1 MSDGTIKKIN
11 MKPKVLLLKNDISS
25 YNVPIY
31 NTIAANY
38 DLTVAY
44 YRSNGAKEKCL
55 FKLIKLNFSKLGPFI
70 FIKGIC
76 RLTKQY
82 DLVSFVPDPH
92 VFSYCILPFLPH
104 KYGLLNWSIG
114 FRVSYTHPYITDRKH
129 TIIDKLY
136 QTIFSR
142 CDASI
147 FYMEKAKEFWKNS
160 SLDMDKV
167 FVAPNTTLVKKI
179 DIENKTKKDF
189 LFVGTLYK
197 GKGLEVLLD
206 SYKKAIDNFNHQIPK
221 LRIVGEGEMRPFI
234 EDFIRK
240 NKLEN
245 NISLEGAIFDENVL
259 AEQFKKAIL
268 CFSPLQAGLS
278 VPKSMGYGVP
288 FVTQKNAITGGE
300 LYHITSGE
308 NGVMYDNSEELVE
321 IMKDAILDSVKY
333 INMGIAA
340 QQYYYGKATVD
351 HMAQG
356 AISAFDFVLSKREN
370 N

>member
-1 MSDGTIKKIN
+1 M
-11 MKPKVLLLKNDISS
+11 
-25 YNVPIY
+25 
-31 NTIAANY
+31 
-38 DLTVAY
+38 
-44 YRSNGAKEKCL
+44 
-55 FKLIKLNFSKLGPFI
+55 
-70 FIKGIC
+70 
-76 RLTKQY
+76 
-82 DLVSFVPDPH
+82 
-92 VFSYCILPFLPH
+92 
-104 KYGLLNWSIG
+104 
-114 FRVSYTHPYITDRKH
+114 
-129 TIIDKLY
+129 
-136 QTIFSR
+136 
-142 CDASI
+142 
-147 FYMEKAKEFWKNS
+147 
-160 SLDMDKV
+160 
-167 FVAPNTTLVKKI
+167 
-179 DIENKTKKDF
+179 
-189 LFVGTLYK
+189 
-197 GKGLEVLLD
+197 
-206 SYKKAIDNFNHQIPK
+206 
-221 LRIVGEGEMRPFI
+221 RIVGEGEMRPFI

>member
-1 MSDGTIKKIN
+1 
-11 MKPKVLLLKNDISS
+11 
-25 YNVPIY
+25 
-31 NTIAANY
+31 
-38 DLTVAY
+38 
-44 YRSNGAKEKCL
+44 
-55 FKLIKLNFSKLGPFI
+55 
-70 FIKGIC
+70 
-76 RLTKQY
+76 
-82 DLVSFVPDPH
+82 
-92 VFSYCILPFLPH
+92 
-104 KYGLLNWSIG
+104 
-114 FRVSYTHPYITDRKH
+114 
-129 TIIDKLY
+129 
-136 QTIFSR
+136 
-142 CDASI
+142 
-147 FYMEKAKEFWKNS
+147 MEKAKEFWKNS

-288 FVTQKNAITGGE
+288 FVTQKT
-300 LYHITSGE
+300 L
-308 NGVMYDNSEELVE
+308 
-321 IMKDAILDSVKY
+321 
-333 INMGIAA
+333 
-340 QQYYYGKATVD
+340 
-351 HMAQG
+351 
-356 AISAFDFVLSKREN
+356 
-370 N
+370 